1 MSEPE
6 SELELELG
14 KTVTNIRK
22 LMKVNHRY
30 KITKKHPD
38 KEIFLNP
45 HTRLERSTDTVDTT
59 YVKDLQVVGFS

>member
-6 SELELELG
+6 LEVELVLELG

-30 KITKKHPD
+30 KITKKYPD
-38 KEIFLNP
+38 KEIFINL
-45 HTRLERSTDTVDTT
+45 HTRREIYRYCRYFLR
-59 YVKDLQVVGFS
+59 